1 MGVKYTDEDF
11 YPLLYFIS
19 SIFVRIE
26 RGQMIDSSRIQE
38 REEIEHTKEYQSL
51 SYITTDFPDLP
62 EDEKV
67 FISLQ
72 LLSSN
77 VRNKGMVAKKI
88 YLY

>member
-1 MGVKYTDEDF
+1 LDSVKNDVQKIEKFLGVKYTDQDF

-51 SYITTDFPDLP
+51 S
-62 EDEKV
+62 
-67 FISLQ
+67 
-72 LLSSN
+72 
-77 VRNKGMVAKKI
+77 
-88 YLY
+88 

>member
-1 MGVKYTDEDF
+1 MKYTDEDF

-51 SYITTDFPDLP
+51 YITTDFLTYL
-62 EDEKV
+62 KMK
-67 FISLQ
+67 SL
-72 LLSSN
+72 
-77 VRNKGMVAKKI
+77 
-88 YLY
+88 YLFTATKFKCS

>member
-1 MGVKYTDEDF
+1 MKYTDEDF

-51 SYITTDFPDLP
+51 SILLQIFLTYL
-62 EDEKV
+62 KMKK
-67 FISLQ
+67 SL
-72 LLSSN
+72 S
-77 VRNKGMVAKKI
+77 
-88 YLY
+88 LYSY